1 MDERR
6 HKWIQYTDRRED
18 HSDGVDC
25 ECANLGAAGLYS
37 VISYVAGQRMREF
50 AVRIAL
56 GATKENVV
64 KLVMREAFTMA
75 VGGTA
80 VGAGFGMWAA
90 FLLWERMWGI
100 YPVDVEALVI
110 AEVTLILVTM
120 GACLVPALRASK
132 SDPLEIIRAP

>member
-1 MDERR
+1 MGLA
-6 HKWIQYTDRRED
+6 
-18 HSDGVDC
+18 SLL
-25 ECANLGAAGLYS
+25 LGAAGLYS

-56 GATKENVV
+56 GATKANVV

-75 VGGTA
+75 IGGTA
-80 VGAGFGMWAA
+80 IGAGFGMWAA
-90 FLLWERMWGI
+90 FLLWERMWGV

-120 GACLVPALRASK
+120 AACIVPALRAAR
-132 SDPLEIIRAP
+132 SDPLEIIRSA